1 MIKND
6 NWKNRDKTKIQNKFY
21 CWLKVELKKK
31 LIEQKDK
38 KIKIMKIKIEMKN
51 KKNILKSEIEKNNQC
66 NKRQK
71 TNQ

>member
-1 MIKND
+1 MIIERIGIKLKYKINFIVD
-6 NWKNRDKTKIQNKFY
+6 WRLNW
-21 CWLKVELKKK
+21 KKK

>member
-1 MIKND
+1 MLIEG
-6 NWKNRDKTKIQNKFY
+6 WI
-21 CWLKVELKKK
+21 EKKK

-38 KIKIMKIKIEMKN
+38 KIKIIKIKIEMKN